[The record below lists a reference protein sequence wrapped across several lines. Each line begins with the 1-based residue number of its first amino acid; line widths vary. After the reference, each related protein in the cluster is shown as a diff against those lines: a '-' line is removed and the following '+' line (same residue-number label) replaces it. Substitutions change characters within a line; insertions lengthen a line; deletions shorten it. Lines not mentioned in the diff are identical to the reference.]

1 MKNKLKYFL
10 FSVYG
15 ISLILGIYLLTKSS
29 NYIPFHNI
37 AYFTIILII
46 TNNFTLFFN
55 SVNSFITSINL
66 PVLFPAMVLL
76 DPFWVALIS
85 FFGSIELK
93 QRKNFVWY
101 KFLFNRTMLFSAAGI
116 AALVFKLTIN
126 YFNSSFILAFFFSSL
141 CYFIINNG
149 LMFIVI
155 SIAEEEQDTSFS
167 YFIQLGK
174 NLVISYFL
182 GLLLYYSYMYFGMVF
197 FILVILFL
205 FVIKDVVYSNIRQLN
220 SFTQIIE
227 SFLKV
232 IDSKD
237 HYTEG
242 HCERVA
248 KYTKTLCNNLNIS
261 IAKTERIVNLSKIHD
276 IGKIKVPDHILK
288 STNKLNNKEY
298 KKIKKHSI
306 YGYEILKDINII
318 KEDVEIILYHHE
330 WYDGSGY
337 PEGLSGKEIP
347 VGSRILSI
355 CDAFDVMTTGRN
367 YKPAMNKK
375 EVIAE
380 FERCSNIQFDPK
392 LTNKMIALIKKG
404 KFDHAF
410 EKRQE
415 EVLMDVQ

>member
-85 FFGSIELK
+85 LIGSTELK
-93 QRKNFVWY
+93 QRNKFVWY
-101 KFLFNRTMLFSAAGI
+101 KFLFNRTMFFSAAGI

-276 IGKIKVPDHILK
+276 IGKIKVPDNILK